1 MVASARAPVHAGRL
15 RALNAP
21 RPVTVKASAEGEPV
35 AVRLRP
41 GGDWQRLTVQ
51 ERWRIDDEWWREPIS
66 RRYLTLLLAD
76 GALRTVFQDLT
87 DGRWYEQRY

>member
-1 MVASARAPVHAGRL
+1 MVADSGTPAGADRV
-15 RALNAP
+15 RALNRP
-21 RPVTVKASAEGEPV
+21 RPIDIRADAAGRPLAVIDQGRARPV
-35 AVRLRP
+35 E
-41 GGDWQRLTVQ
+41 QVQ
-51 ERWRIDDEWWREPIS
+51 DVWRIDDEWWREPIS